1 MFRRW
6 NNLD

>member
-6 NNLD
+6 